1 MPSSRSE
8 ADPKPSNLSSDTP
21 FSVSVDERICAEE
34 TGRCFLYCCNLDDT
48 CKLFVVDGV
57 FIVEVVLQ
65 KDDIQG
71 SMTASSP
78 VASSAQPSGC
88 IRIHQ
93 ALPCAHRSSFQ

>member
-1 MPSSRSE
+1 M
-8 ADPKPSNLSSDTP
+8 
-21 FSVSVDERICAEE
+21 FSFTAA
-34 TGRCFLYCCNLDDT
+34 TLDDAY
-48 CKLFVVDGV
+48 KLFVVDAV

-88 IRIHQ
+88 IRIPPSS
-93 ALPCAHRSSFQ
+93 AMRSSIFFPMKQNWS